1 MTDEDVASAL
11 LRLYLRV
18 HGRLLLGL
26 LLGLLLRVLFG
37 KMAANQTT
45 AHCANHGVM
54 SGVMTG
60 DPADDRA
67 LDATGRIGR
76 SDGGE
81 RQRGAQ
87 EGKPG
92 ATCFHV
98 SITRV
103 WMGAKDVLARIT
115 PERQMM
121 DDGSQ
126 YKRQDLR
133 SLKQQYEIGNAA
145 LLQSGW
151 KAERNPQGNAS
162 KFRLAHLNALV
173 ARG

>member
-1 MTDEDVASAL
+1 MSGYRSRGEGPHYTVAQKQGTNLSEHSQKYAVDEWRPRPLTNEDAAGAL
-11 LRLYLRV
+11 LRLHLRV

-37 KMAANQTT
+37 KMAADQTT
-45 AHCANHGVM
+45 AYCANHGVM

-67 LDATGRIGR
+67 LDTTGRVGR

-103 WMGAKDVLARIT
+103 WMGAEDVPARIT
-115 PERQMM
+115 SERQMM

-126 YKRQDLR
+126 YKRQ
-133 SLKQQYEIGNAA
+133 A
-145 LLQSGW
+145 L
-151 KAERNPQGNAS
+151 
-162 KFRLAHLNALV
+162 
-173 ARG
+173 